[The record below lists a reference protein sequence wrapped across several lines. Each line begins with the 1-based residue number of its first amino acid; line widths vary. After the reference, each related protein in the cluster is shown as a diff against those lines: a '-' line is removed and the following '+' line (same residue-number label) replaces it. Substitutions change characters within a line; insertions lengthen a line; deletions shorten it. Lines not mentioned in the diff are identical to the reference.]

1 MELKLT
7 SIVCLVVAV
16 DGLRALP
23 RAPLR
28 HPAAVHAPRARRI
41 ALCTTE
47 DEIEDLEFMLE
58 EKDIMLSSSP
68 KRLTGGAKV
77 IDVVMCTWSWAFLP
91 IILLGGLS
99 IAALIRPTNEPLRI
113 GAPSKARLEQQRLQ
127 QDPLQLDERGRAVSG
142 TSKDSSLFP

>member
-1 MELKLT
+1 MLALLA
-7 SIVCLVVAV
+7 CLVAV

-28 HPAAVHAPRARRI
+28 HDARRI
-41 ALCTTE
+41 ALCGSAD
-47 DEIEDLEFMLE
+47 DELEDLEFMLE
-58 EKDIMLSSSP
+58 EKDLLFSSSP
-68 KRLTGGAKV
+68 KRLTGASKV
-77 IDVVMCTWSWAFLP
+77 IDVVMRTWSWAFLP

-127 QDPLQLDERGRAVSG
+127 QDPLLLDERGPRAAGISTKG
-142 TSKDSSLFP
+142 NSLFP

>member
-1 MELKLT
+1 MVELKLT

-47 DEIEDLEFMLE
+47 DEIEDLRPSRYLDRREF
-58 EKDIMLSSSP
+58 KD
-68 KRLTGGAKV
+68 
-77 IDVVMCTWSWAFLP
+77 D
-91 IILLGGLS
+91 
-99 IAALIRPTNEPLRI
+99 
-113 GAPSKARLEQQRLQ
+113 
-127 QDPLQLDERGRAVSG
+127 D
-142 TSKDSSLFP
+142 